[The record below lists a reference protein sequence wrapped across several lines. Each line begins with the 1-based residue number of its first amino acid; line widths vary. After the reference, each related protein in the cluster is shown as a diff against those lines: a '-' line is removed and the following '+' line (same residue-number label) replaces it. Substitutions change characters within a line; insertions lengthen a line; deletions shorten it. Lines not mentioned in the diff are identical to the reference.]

1 MSITALITGKLIADP
16 QVRTSDRSGG
26 KAYTLARVAAATDEG
41 SALVSVV
48 AFGSTGEQLA
58 ALAKGDTVALTGKAK
73 PNAWQG
79 KGDEGLRAGL
89 SLVADNLLTAYHLR
103 RKRQAMRSA
112 GDGAPE
118 SNDEGGP
125 A

>member
-26 KAYTLARVAAATDEG
+26 KSYTLARVAAATDEG

-48 AFGSTGEQLA
+48 AFGSLGEQLA
-58 ALAKGDTVALTGKAK
+58 AMAKGDTVALTGKAK
-73 PNAWQG
+73 PTAWQG

-103 RKRQAMRSA
+103 RKRQAVRPGA
-112 GDGAPE
+112 DADGTDDAP
-118 SNDEGGP
+118 
-125 A
+125 

>member
-1 MSITALITGKLIADP
+1 VAGVSITALITGKLIADP
-16 QVRTSDRSGG
+16 EVRTSDRSGG
-26 KAYTLARVAAATDEG
+26 KPYTLARVAAATDEG

-48 AFGSTGEQLA
+48 AFGTTGEQLA

-73 PNAWQG
+73 PTAWQG
-79 KGDEGLRAGL
+79 RSDEGLRAGL

-103 RKRQAMRSA
+103 RKRQAMQAAGRPA
-112 GDGAPE
+112 GDEGAE
-118 SNDEGGP
+118 